1 MKSTEF
7 QSIPPP
13 PPPYLQI
20 KYWLIEIF
28 PLNYVDNA
36 IFTTRKNSPSYKN
49 KRFYLNTNPDLHE
62 KNFYS
67 PKASSPAA
75 LTSSTSSTPSLQKKQ
90 SPIFDNSPI
99 IIDHNHKSIRD
110 LKCTTEN
117 RRKEYRSPA
126 NIHHRSTGIH
136 DFIHLSLPVSEPI
149 FTSDESYS
157 SSSLP
162 VTPLSTT
169 ICTTE
174 RYRPNLNNILRTS
187 SFDSRFTNELNDDNN
202 IHSNYPLKA
211 NLYEQTEL
219 KSLCKHMAN
228 CNNTDN
234 ENPNKSHSITSV
246 IKRSCLTIT
255 PSIEISLVNDE
266 HVNNDVDNN
275 NNNNN
280 NNNNS
285 NNNNECNVC
294 KRQDKFV
301 SELPLYPKTPR
312 DRLKSNRLLTH
323 NNRSTS
329 LHIDVNKS
337 NDNNDV
343 FYQHYLDDN
352 NSVNRIR
359 ARALSS
365 QQLHTQNNLDVTLET
380 NKYNL
385 ADTSSC
391 SYSSSSNRRGK
402 LVRQSRSFQNPVDPI
417 NNNNNNIDC
426 SSTTALYNQNKP
438 DHVNTSTIGNVMD
451 EFDYF
456 CHIANVPRDQEKK
469 RSTIKT
475 SLHPTL
481 SSSNIRSHSMRET
494 SLERQKCIIDYGT
507 NNSGSIS
514 DTKSIKSNKISY
526 LKPPGKGQLRRAS
539 TEEDPLNKSSL
550 YKRPVAATLSYTSM
564 TNSYSNLCLTPP
576 KSIPSVPYA
585 MEDID
590 NPTSP
595 LGVPLSL
602 DSVFADEPGLT
613 FYQVQVLG
621 VSGVGKTS
629 LCQQLA
635 ALVHENSP
643 SCDPDE
649 TDNKLDVY
657 SITTALWGSVYTV
670 NFVDTSAEDFE
681 KNLEVQIRDCI
692 DAFLVV
698 YAIDDQNSFEAARL
712 IVNALTPLND
722 TRQCPTLPSPKAM
735 NSPMTAVPGL
745 IYLVGNKSDLVRG
758 RQVSTDEGRH
768 LASIHGAKFIEVSA
782 SLNHMV
788 ADLFVL
794 LIGHLHESEQR
805 GRDPRLPAERR
816 VNPLQSNP
824 LTSSSKSI
832 TNSNVV
838 NTFKILTVTKANFS
852 KFLKKHFKRVSQVN
866 DQLC

>member
-1 MKSTEF
+1 MSHQHSEKSVKNEAFT
-7 QSIPPP
+7 SI
-13 PPPYLQI
+13 
-20 KYWLIEIF
+20 
-28 PLNYVDNA
+28 
-36 IFTTRKNSPSYKN
+36 RKNSPTYKN
-49 KRFYLNTNPDLHE
+49 KRFYLNTNSDLYE
-62 KNFYS
+62 NNCYA
-67 PKASSPAA
+67 PKAKSSTAA
-75 LTSSTSSTPSLQKKQ
+75 FTSSTSSTPLLQRKQ

-110 LKCTTEN
+110 LKYTTEN

-126 NIHHRSTGIH
+126 NIHHQSSGIH

-162 VTPLSTT
+162 VTPLPTT

-174 RYRPNLNNILRTS
+174 RYRSNLNNILRAS
-187 SFDSRFTNELNDDNN
+187 SFDSRFTNELNDNNN

-211 NLYEQTEL
+211 NLYKQTEL

-228 CNNTDN
+228 CNNNDN
-234 ENPNKSHSITSV
+234 ENSNKNHSITSV
-246 IKRSCLTIT
+246 IKRSYLTIT

-266 HVNNDVDNN
+266 HMNNDVDIDSNN
-275 NNNNN
+275 NNNFNRINN
-280 NNNNS
+280 NHDDDERNGF
-285 NNNNECNVC
+285 
-294 KRQDKFV
+294 KRQQDKSI
-301 SELPLYPKTPR
+301 SELPLYPKTSR
-312 DRLKSNRLLTH
+312 DRLKSNRLLTY

-329 LHIDVNKS
+329 LHIDVN
-337 NDNNDV
+337 NTDDNNDMC
-343 FYQHYLDDN
+343 QQRYLDDN
-352 NSVNRIR
+352 NSTNRIR

-365 QQLHTQNNLDVTLET
+365 QQLHTHNNLDVTLET
-380 NKYNL
+380 NTYNL
-385 ADTSSC
+385 ANTSNC
-391 SYSSSSNRRGK
+391 SYNNSSSSRRGK

-417 NNNNNNIDC
+417 NNNNDNIDY
-426 SSTTALYNQNKP
+426 SSTAALYNKNKSN
-438 DHVNTSTIGNVMD
+438 HVNTSTIGNVMD

-469 RSTIKT
+469 RSAIKT

-481 SSSNIRSHSMRET
+481 STSNIRSHSMRET
-494 SLERQKCIIDYGT
+494 SLERQKCIIDCGA

-514 DTKSIKSNKISY
+514 DTKSMKSSKTSY

-550 YKRPVAATLSYTSM
+550 YKRPVTATLSYTSM
-564 TNSYSNLCLTPP
+564 TSSYSNLCLTPP

-585 MEDID
+585 MDDIN
-590 NPTSP
+590 NPSSP

-643 SCDPDE
+643 SCDSDE
-649 TDNKLDVY
+649 MDNKLDVY

-670 NFVDTSAEDFE
+670 NFVDTSAENCE
-681 KNLEVQIRDCI
+681 KNLEVEIRDCI

-698 YAIDDQNSFEAARL
+698 YAIDDQTSFEAARL

-722 TRQCPTLPSPKAM
+722 TRQCPTLSSSKAM

-758 RQVSTDEGRH
+758 RQVSIEEGRH

-832 TNSNVV
+832 INSNVV
-838 NTFKILTVTKANFS
+838 NTSKILTVTKANFS

-866 DQLC
+866 D